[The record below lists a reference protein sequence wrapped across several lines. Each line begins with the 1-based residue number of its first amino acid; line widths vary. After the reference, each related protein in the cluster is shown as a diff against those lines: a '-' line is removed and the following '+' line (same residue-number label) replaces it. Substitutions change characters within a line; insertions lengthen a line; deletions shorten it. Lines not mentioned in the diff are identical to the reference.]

1 MTKREKIISFSALAL
16 LAAAAVALFIILLTR
31 DAKPVTKSKTF
42 YGYFGTAD
50 TCTLI
55 CYSDDSDEIF
65 EKRCKE
71 VENLVVRYHKL
82 SDIYHKYKDINNL
95 KTLNDSAG
103 GDAVVID
110 PELFDMLEYAK
121 KMYYL
126 TNGDVNIAM
135 GAVLSIWHEYRNSG
149 FGTELPP
156 MDALTAA
163 AEHCDIESLVLD
175 RENMTARL
183 TDPKSSVDVG
193 AIAKGYATERA
204 AELLES
210 MGADGYAL
218 SFSGNIR
225 TVGKHPDDGL
235 WDIKIRNPLP
245 DATGYATELKL
256 EECAVV
262 TSGGYEN
269 FYEVDGVRY
278 HHIINK
284 DTLMPADFF
293 ASVSVIHKDSGFAD
307 CMSTALFNM
316 SYEDGLS
323 LIKRAADEGY
333 GELTVIWITLDGE
346 IIKSN

>member
-1 MTKREKIISFSALAL
+1 MTKKEKIISFSALAL
-16 LAAAAVALFIILLTR
+16 LAVAAIALFIILLTR
-31 DAKPVTKSKTF
+31 DSTPTTQSKTF

-55 CYSDDSDEIF
+55 CYSDDSDEVF
-65 EKRCKE
+65 EERCAE
-71 VENLVVRYHKL
+71 VETLVSRYHKL
-82 SDIYHKYKDINNL
+82 SDIYHEYAGMNNL
-95 KTLNDSAG
+95 MTLNKSAG
-103 GDAVVID
+103 GEAIKIE
-110 PELFDMLEYAK
+110 PELFEMLEYAK

-126 TNGDVNIAM
+126 SEGNVNIMM

-149 FGTELPP
+149 FGTKLPP
-156 MDALTAA
+156 MDILTDAA
-163 AEHCDIESLVLD
+163 KHCDIESLVLD
-175 RENMTARL
+175 RENMTARIA
-183 TDPKSSVDVG
+183 DPEASVDVG

-204 AELLES
+204 AELLED

-225 TVGKHPDDGL
+225 TVGEHPDDGH

-256 EECAVV
+256 EACAVV

-293 ASVSVIHKDSGFAD
+293 ASVTVIHPDSGFAD

-316 SYEDGLS
+316 SYEDGLA
-323 LIKRAADEGY
+323 LIKRAEEQGY
-333 GELTVIWITLDGE
+333 GKITAVFVTLDGE
-346 IIKSN
+346 IIKSE